1 MEEET
6 MKDRREFLKSL
17 VALGCM
23 APLGMADDPN
33 GIPVVHP
40 GGQVSV
46 VVPIPD
52 VPWRRRIFC
61 QFDPRQHKAL
71 LIALQRCADETGCDI
86 VFGEK
91 DSPDLYAIGGFVLVL
106 DRSQVGDEEWRNYVE
121 MYREDSDIT
130 PCFIID
136 RRTDLALPNWRF
148 TYRLDMADPGSV
160 PTIADAIRQMKMEMN
175 RRLPDM
181 FKKTGG
187 ERQGNRELF

>member
-1 MEEET
+1 MT
-6 MKDRREFLKSL
+6 DRREFLKSL

-23 APLGMADDPN
+23 APLGMADDPH
-33 GIPVVHP
+33 GTPVAQP
-40 GGQVSV
+40 GGQVRV

-52 VPWRRRIFC
+52 VPWRRRIYC
-61 QFDPRQHKAL
+61 QFDQREHWDLLRAL
-71 LIALQRCADETGCDI
+71 RTCAEETDCDI

-106 DRSQVGDEEWRNYVE
+106 DRSQVGDEVWRDYVE
-121 MYREDSDIT
+121 MYQDDTDIT

-160 PTIADAIRQMKMEMN
+160 PTIAEAIRQMKMEMN
-175 RRLPDM
+175 RRLPEY
-181 FKKTGG
+181 FA
-187 ERQGNRELF
+187 